1 VIQFIYL
8 TIGRKLTR
16 EAVVVAAARTAA
28 GKRNGALS
36 GWHPAELAAE
46 VLRAVVDQA
55 GVDAALVDDVLM
67 GCVTQVGPQS
77 TNVARTAVLAAGF
90 PESVPATTIDRQ
102 CGSSQ
107 QAIHFA
113 AQGVM
118 GGAYDVVI
126 AAGVECMSTVP
137 MFSNASGDP
146 TTAYG
151 DAVQTRYADRVSY
164 GVRGLIPQGI
174 AAELVADKWGLT
186 REDLDGYAL
195 LSQERAASARDE
207 GRFDREIGPV
217 PSRRRLEDGSVE
229 AGAALVADECIRTTS
244 AEALA
249 NLEPVFVPDG
259 RVTAGNASQ
268 IVDGAAALLIMSA
281 DRAARLGLRAR
292 AAIRH
297 FSVVGSDPVLML
309 DGPIP
314 ATRKV
319 LERAGLTESDID
331 LYEVNEAFA
340 PVVLAWQQELGVPI
354 EKLNVNGGGI
364 SLGHPLGASGAK
376 LMVTLVHELERRGA
390 RLGLQ
395 TMCEGGGMANAT
407 IVERLAS

>member
-1 VIQFIYL
+1 MP
-8 TIGRKLTR
+8 

-28 GKRNGALS
+28 GKRNAALS

-46 VLRAVVDQA
+46 VLRAAVDQA
-55 GVDAALVDDVLM
+55 GVDPALVDDVLM

-113 AQGVM
+113 AQGVIS
-118 GGAYDVVI
+118 GAYEVVI

-151 DAVQTRYADRVSY
+151 DVVQDRYADRESY
-164 GVRGLIPQGI
+164 GMRGLIPQGI
-174 AAELVADKWGLT
+174 AAELMADKWGLT

-195 LSQERAASARDE
+195 LSQQRAAIARDG
-207 GRFDREIGPV
+207 GRFDREIQPV
-217 PSRRRLEDGSVE
+217 QSRLRLEDGSVE
-229 AGAALVADECIRTTS
+229 AGAALVVDECIRQTS

-249 NLEPVFVPDG
+249 NLKPVFVPDG

-268 IVDGAAALLIMSA
+268 IVDGAAALLIMNA

-297 FSVVGSDPVLML
+297 FAVVGSDPVLML
-309 DGPIP
+309 DGPIA
-314 ATRKV
+314 ATRKA
-319 LERAGLTESDID
+319 LERAGLAESDID

-340 PVVLAWQQELGVPI
+340 SVVLAWQQELGVPI

-376 LMVTLVHELERRGA
+376 LMVTLIHELERREG

-395 TMCEGGGMANAT
+395 TMCEGGGMANST
-407 IVERLAS
+407 IVERLDS